1 MFFHGIRTS
10 CHKIP
15 ENYRKLLR
23 KTTRELVAHRGMLS
37 GLQVAISNEEQAREA
52 ALTEASRLQ
61 GLLEARLETL
71 ESGLK
76 DTAVGLKAEISNL
89 EESFSKF
96 CAEEQVGHVTF
107 LLGCEDWLNK
117 WG

>member
-1 MFFHGIRTS
+1 MFCRCSFTESELRAIKYQKTIENCYG
-10 CHKIP
+10 KPP
-15 ENYRKLLR
+15 ESWFS
-23 KTTRELVAHRGMLS
+23 AHRGMLS

-107 LLGCEDWLNK
+107 LLG
-117 WG
+117 

>member
-1 MFFHGIRTS
+1 M
-10 CHKIP
+10 
-15 ENYRKLLR
+15 
-23 KTTRELVAHRGMLS
+23 
-37 GLQVAISNEEQAREA
+37 AISNEEQAREA

-96 CAEEQVGHVTF
+96 CAEEQVGLASNGGEKERFGDEMGCF
-107 LLGCEDWLNK
+107 LRCGFVLIWNYSIISYMIILMK
-117 WG
+117 KI